1 MFVIGVAAERDADQ
15 SNVTLVCHVWRE
27 WSVMTLQRDES
38 DDLCLTDARKNLTP
52 SPVCLKRDAR
62 SAVMRDERDDSI
74 DWSVTKIRFVIFRRK
89 KKSLETN
96 FPPDFG
102 KKFFL

>member
-1 MFVIGVAAERDADQ
+1 
-15 SNVTLVCHVWRE
+15 
-27 WSVMTLQRDES
+27 MTLQRDES

-74 DWSVTKIRFVIFRRK
+74 D
-89 KKSLETN
+89 
-96 FPPDFG
+96 
-102 KKFFL
+102 